1 MTFDVVIIGSGFS
14 GSLLAW
20 ILVSQGMR
28 VALLDRDRHPR
39 FAIGESSTP
48 AADMVIADLAA
59 RYRLPALAPL
69 SRYGSWKADLPHLRC
84 GKKRGFS
91 YFRHTA
97 VSPYRDTD
105 DHAAS
110 LLVAASASDEQS
122 DTHWLRAD
130 VDGYLFEQ
138 AARAGAVTRE
148 ACRLERLQ
156 RDGQQWR
163 LCWQQENSSEEQAGC
178 THVIDASGGAG
189 VLGKR
194 LGLHRHDDQ
203 LQTHTSAIYSHFT
216 GVGSWDAV
224 RLAAGDDSTIAP
236 FRSDDAAQHHLLEHG
251 WVWMLR
257 FDHGLTSVG
266 LVEPGD
272 PPQPTADLNHLWRD
286 ALQRYPSLWSLLG
299 DATPVRPLTASGPLR
314 RLWSQASGPG
324 WAMLPTTAGFVDP
337 LHSTG
342 IAHGVHGVARLAER
356 LLVGRDDAAGWIAYG
371 EAVRDEVRW
380 IDTLVSAAYACMG
393 EGQLFNA
400 ACTLFFL
407 ATIRFE
413 QAATAGTPPHA
424 IGFLSADDAALR
436 RDLTAGRD
444 MLLRAAAGRVAV
456 DDTLI
461 SLRDALGHWDTA
473 GLFNPAAHN
482 RFAHTAPR

>member
-1 MTFDVVIIGSGFS
+1 MNVDVVIIGSGFS

-20 ILVSQGMR
+20 ILAAKGMR
-28 VALLDRDRHPR
+28 VALLDRGRHPR

-48 AADMVIADLAA
+48 AADMVIADLAR
-59 RYRLPALAPL
+59 RYRLPTLAPL
-69 SRYGSWKADLPHLRC
+69 SRYGSWKAELPHLHC

-97 VSPYRDTD
+97 GAAYNDTD

-130 VDGYLFEQ
+130 VDRYLFEQ
-138 AARAGAVTRE
+138 AEQAGAITRE
-148 ACRLERLQ
+148 ACRLEQLD

-163 LCWQQENSSEEQAGC
+163 LSWQREDGTTEQVTC
-178 THVIDASGGAG
+178 THVIDASGAAG

-194 LGLHRHDDQ
+194 LGLHRHDDH
-203 LQTHTSAIYSHFT
+203 LQTHTSAIFSHFR
-216 GVGSWDAV
+216 GVGSWDAQ
-224 RLAAGDDSTIAP
+224 RMAEGDASTAAP

-257 FDHGLTSVG
+257 FDHGVTSVG
-266 LVEPGD
+266 LVEPGN
-272 PPQPTADLNHLWRD
+272 PPRPTADLDRLWRD
-286 ALQRYPSLWSLLG
+286 ALERYPSLWAMLG
-299 DATPVRPLTASGPLR
+299 DATPVQPLTVSGPLQ

-342 IAHGVHGVARLAER
+342 IAHGVHGVARVAELLLADR
-356 LLVGRDDAAGWIAYG
+356 GDASAWLAYG

-380 IDTLVSAAYACMG
+380 IDTLVSTAYACMG

-413 QAATAGTPPHA
+413 QGATAGTPPHA

-436 RDLTAGRD
+436 HDLTAGRD
-444 MLLRAAAGRVAV
+444 LLLRAAARRAPVNA
-456 DDTLI
+456 TLA
-461 SLRDALGHWDTA
+461 SLRGSLTHWDTA
-473 GLFNPAAHN
+473 GLFNPAARN